1 MSLYIPTWEE
11 KKKAKELRSDIFE
24 MVMEIRKPEELRKL
38 RAFVRAFTSDDYKEE
53 PLQLDEFVA
62 YLDLPMVVRLMD
74 LFKNE
79 EPHLIVK
86 QQVDELCTRAIESY
100 SQVEGGEV
108 E

>member
-11 KKKAKELRSDIFE
+11 KKEAKELRADIFE
-24 MVMEIRKPEELRKL
+24 MVMEIRKPEKLKKL

-53 PLQLDEFVA
+53 PLRLDEFVA
-62 YLDLPMVVRLMD
+62 CMDLPMVVRLMD

-79 EPHLIVK
+79 EPNLIVK
-86 QQVDELCTRAIESY
+86 QQIDELCTRNIEAY
-100 SQVEGGEV
+100 QGGGTE